1 LGFES
6 SRLANINFD
15 SLTELMLTMPNDPG
29 FFLGTFGQ
37 LGANGQAS
45 AQVV

>member
-15 SLTELMLTMPNDPG
+15 SLTELLTMPNDPG